1 MSATVRP
8 SWAFVCALL
17 IVVAIGEG
25 ALYWIGKREG
35 ELADR
40 AMALCTKPAGPVA
53 KFEARFFI
61 PFNGRSSQ

>member
-17 IVVAIGEG
+17 VVCIIGEG
-25 ALYWIGKREG
+25 GLYWIGKREG

-40 AMALCTKPAGPVA
+40 AMALCTKPAGPAA
-53 KFEARFFI
+53 KMQARFYV
-61 PFNGRSSQ
+61 PVKRLR